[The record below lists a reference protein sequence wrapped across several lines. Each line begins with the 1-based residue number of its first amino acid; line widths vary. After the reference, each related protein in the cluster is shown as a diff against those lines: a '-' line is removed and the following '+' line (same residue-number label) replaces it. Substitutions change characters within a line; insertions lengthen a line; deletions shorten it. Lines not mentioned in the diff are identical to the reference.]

1 MANEKILLISAGIST
16 GALVVVYWLI
26 RRMVLDLQENFKR
39 ILNDKTDK
47 LWTAVDFIR
56 NHYLLEDKHS
66 LICGKTALELE
77 KMFEQKFK
85 SHEDSIFER
94 LREIVLEIKAN
105 KGDMV

>member
-1 MANEKILLISAGIST
+1 MNSDKLFLISAGIST
-16 GALVVVYWLI
+16 GALMIVYWLI
-26 RRMVLDLQENFKR
+26 RRMVLDFKEDFKK
-39 ILNDKTDK
+39 ILEDKTDK

-85 SHEDSIFER
+85 EHEDSVFER

-105 KGDMV
+105 KGNMV